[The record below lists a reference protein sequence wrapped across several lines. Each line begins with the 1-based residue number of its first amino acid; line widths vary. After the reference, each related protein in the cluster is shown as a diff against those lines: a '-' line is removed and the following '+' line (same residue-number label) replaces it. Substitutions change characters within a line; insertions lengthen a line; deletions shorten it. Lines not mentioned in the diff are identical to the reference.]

1 MSEAWIIVLGTILFF
16 VTLVV
21 LITVINMWRMNREIM
36 ERRNYVQFE
45 AMREEI
51 LYREREHKASIDRV
65 EGLCKEYE
73 ETFRAMQIM
82 DELEGRQ

>member
-1 MSEAWIIVLGTILFF
+1 MS
-16 VTLVV
+16 V
-21 LITVINMWRMNREIM
+21 LIVIFWTLFIFMMTVSLIGFINAWRMKKENIARHD
-36 ERRNYVQFE
+36 YVKFE
-45 AMREEI
+45 AMREEM

>member
-1 MSEAWIIVLGTILFF
+1 MSEALIIILSTVLVFIALA
-16 VTLVV
+16 V
-21 LITVINMWRMNREIM
+21 LITFVNMWRMHREIRM
-36 ERRNYVQFE
+36 RYDYVKFE
-45 AMREEI
+45 AQREKM
-51 LYREREHKASIDRV
+51 LYREREHKASKDRV

>member
-1 MSEAWIIVLGTILFF
+1 MSALIIVLYAVLLLIILVTTIAAFN
-16 VTLVV
+16 VR
-21 LITVINMWRMNREIM
+21 RMKKERM
-36 ERRNYVQFE
+36 ERHNYVEFE

-51 LYREREHKASIDRV
+51 LYRDREQKASKDRV

>member
-1 MSEAWIIVLGTILFF
+1 MSVLIVLFCTVFIFMMSVG
-16 VTLVV
+16 
-21 LITVINMWRMNREIM
+21 LIMMFSAWRMKKENIARH
-36 ERRNYVQFE
+36 NYVEFE

-51 LYREREHKASIDRV
+51 LYRDREQKVSRDRV

>member
-1 MSEAWIIVLGTILFF
+1 MSVLIVVLGTVLVF
-16 VTLVV
+16 VALAV
-21 LITVINMWRMNREIM
+21 LITFISMWRMNKEIM

-73 ETFRAMQIM
+73 ETFRAMKIM
-82 DELEGRQ
+82 DELEGR

>member
-1 MSEAWIIVLGTILFF
+1 MSTFIIVSCTIVIFIITM
-16 VTLVV
+16 VTLVA
-21 LITVINMWRMNREIM
+21 IFNMWRMDREIRM
-36 ERRNYVQFE
+36 RHDYVKFE
-45 AMREEI
+45 AMREEM
-51 LYREREHKASIDRV
+51 LYRDREQKVSKDRV

>member
-1 MSEAWIIVLGTILFF
+1 MIYI
-16 VTLVV
+16 
-21 LITVINMWRMNREIM
+21 LITAATIFIMAVCFLMLFNTWRMNKEIM

-51 LYREREHKASIDRV
+51 LYRDREQKVSQDRV